1 MMKNYFVT
9 ALLSLGFAFATYAQ
23 DTKVNVLYLD
33 GTPHVVQM
41 SQVQKLKI
49 TGDDVLLLSADGT
62 TLATHKTADI
72 DKIELTADVTAI
84 NTPSKVQAVT
94 IRYNGTS
101 ITASGMTNGHVL
113 TVYATSGAVVAK
125 AKARD
130 GKATINVSDL
140 GAGVYVVKTDGQTLK
155 MVKR

>member
-1 MMKNYFVT
+1 MKKYFVT
-9 ALLSLGFAFATYAQ
+9 AFLSLAFAFATNAQ

-41 SQVQKLKI
+41 SQVKTLKI

-62 TLATHKTADI
+62 TVATHNMADI

-84 NTPSKVQAVT
+84 NTPNKVQAVT

>member
-41 SQVQKLKI
+41 SQVKTLKI

-62 TLATHKTADI
+62 TVATHKTADI

-84 NTPSKVQAVT
+84 NTPSKVQAIT
-94 IRYNGTS
+94 IRYNGTT
-101 ITASGMTNGHVL
+101 ITASGMTNGRAL

>member
-1 MMKNYFVT
+1 MKKYFVT
-9 ALLSLGFAFATYAQ
+9 AFLSLAFAFATNAQ

-41 SQVQKLKI
+41 SQVKTLKI

-62 TLATHKTADI
+62 TVATHNMADI

>member
-41 SQVQKLKI
+41 SQVKTLKI

-62 TLATHKTADI
+62 TVATHNMADI

-84 NTPSKVQAVT
+84 NTPSKVQAIT
-94 IRYNGTS
+94 IRYNGTT

>member
-1 MMKNYFVT
+1 MKKYFVT
-9 ALLSLGFAFATYAQ
+9 AFLSLAFAFATNAQ

-41 SQVQKLKI
+41 SQVRKLKI

-62 TLATHKTADI
+62 TVATHKTADI

-101 ITASGMTNGHVL
+101 ITASGMTNGSAL

>member
-1 MMKNYFVT
+1 MKKYFVT
-9 ALLSLGFAFATYAQ
+9 AFLSLAFAFATNAQ

-33 GTPHVVQM
+33 GTLHVVQM

-62 TLATHKTADI
+62 TVATHKTADI

-101 ITASGMTNGHVL
+101 ITASGMTNGRAL

>member
-1 MMKNYFVT
+1 MKKYFVT
-9 ALLSLGFAFATYAQ
+9 AFLSLAFAFATNAQ

-41 SQVQKLKI
+41 SQVQKLQI

-62 TLATHKTADI
+62 TVATHKTADI

-84 NTPSKVQAVT
+84 NTPNKVQAVT

>member
-1 MMKNYFVT
+1 MKKYFVT
-9 ALLSLGFAFATYAQ
+9 AFLSLAFAFATNAQ

-41 SQVQKLKI
+41 SQVQKLMI

-62 TLATHKTADI
+62 TVATHKTADI

>member
-1 MMKNYFVT
+1 MMKKYFVT

-23 DTKVNVLYLD
+23 GTKVNVLYLD

-41 SQVQKLKI
+41 SQVKTLKI
-49 TGDDVLLLSADGT
+49 AGDDVLLLSADGAT
-62 TLATHKTADI
+62 VATHNMADI

-84 NTPSKVQAVT
+84 NTPNKVQAVT
-94 IRYNGTS
+94 IRYNGTT
-101 ITASGMTNGHVL
+101 ITASGMTNGRAL
-113 TVYATSGAVVAK
+113 TVYGTSGAVVAK

-130 GKATINVSDL
+130 GKATINVSEL

>member
-41 SQVQKLKI
+41 SQVKTLKI

-62 TLATHKTADI
+62 TVATHNMADI
-72 DKIELTADVTAI
+72 DKIELTADATAI
-84 NTPSKVQAVT
+84 NAPSKVQAVT

>member
-1 MMKNYFVT
+1 
-9 ALLSLGFAFATYAQ
+9 
-23 DTKVNVLYLD
+23 
-33 GTPHVVQM
+33 
-41 SQVQKLKI
+41 
-49 TGDDVLLLSADGT
+49 
-62 TLATHKTADI
+62 
-72 DKIELTADVTAI
+72 
-84 NTPSKVQAVT
+84 
-94 IRYNGTS
+94 
-101 ITASGMTNGHVL
+101 MTNGHAL

>member
-1 MMKNYFVT
+1 MKKYFVT
-9 ALLSLGFAFATYAQ
+9 AFLSLAFAFATNAQ

-41 SQVQKLKI
+41 SQVKTLKI

-62 TLATHKTADI
+62 TVATHNMADI
-72 DKIELTADVTAI
+72 DKIELTADATAI
-84 NTPSKVQAVT
+84 NAPSKVQAVT

>member
-1 MMKNYFVT
+1 MKKYFVT
-9 ALLSLGFAFATYAQ
+9 AFLSLAFAFATYAQ

-41 SQVQKLKI
+41 SQVKTLKI

-62 TLATHKTADI
+62 TVATHNMADI

-140 GAGVYVVKTDGQTLK
+140 GAGVYVVKTNGQTLK

>member
-41 SQVQKLKI
+41 SQVKTLKI

-62 TLATHKTADI
+62 TVATHNMADI

-84 NTPSKVQAVT
+84 NTPNKVQAVT

>member
-1 MMKNYFVT
+1 MMKKYFVT
-9 ALLSLGFAFATYAQ
+9 AFLSLAFAFATNAQ

-41 SQVQKLKI
+41 SQVRKLKI

-62 TLATHKTADI
+62 TVATHKTADI

-101 ITASGMTNGHVL
+101 ITASGMTNGSAL

>member
-1 MMKNYFVT
+1 MKKYFVT
-9 ALLSLGFAFATYAQ
+9 AFLSLAFAFATNAQ

-33 GTPHVVQM
+33 GTSHVVQM

-62 TLATHKTADI
+62 TVATHKTADI